1 MATHNPNIPVLGDAE
16 LIACWPQSSREASSS
31 RGRASLDPDLM
42 GSIDKPEVAHF
53 VEEILEGGKAAF
65 LMRQSKYGF

>member
-1 MATHNPNIPVLGDAE
+1 
-16 LIACWPQSSREASSS
+16 
-31 RGRASLDPDLM
+31 M